1 MNCNNLE
8 KMLADLDD
16 EIMRSKLFLNENG
29 YHHGTYL
36 NAVVGRY
43 RKELKEYR
51 RLVADDLHIDG
62 IKNYK
67 DCEKPNEWS

>member
-1 MNCNNLE
+1 MSCKDLE
-8 KMLADLDD
+8 KMLADLDG
-16 EIMRSKLFLNENG
+16 EIARSKLFINENG
-29 YHHGTYL
+29 YHNGTYL
-36 NAVVGRY
+36 NAVVRRY

-67 DCEKPNEWS
+67 DCEKPNE